1 MSYDESTDIAS
12 TDPAQRAEA
21 LIERAI
27 AAIESG
33 DQDSALAD
41 LQKAEA
47 AASDA
52 GIPALVTAVRINRG
66 YAHSVSGD
74 ADSAIACYSEAAE
87 SARDSGDGMRLQLA
101 LANLS
106 AELDGQGRH
115 DEARDALDEY
125 LQLLDDTQVTERV
138 RALTTRGLSRLESG
152 DTTAAFSDLEAAD
165 EAATEANDVSLLYH
179 TKMNLGHAYKR
190 NEDPQ
195 SALML
200 YDRACL
206 IARQLEDTDALR
218 DALMSLAQTGHS
230 VGQNHLAR
238 HQFIELEGLCRRADD
253 PAYLAHMLYWYG
265 SNLQS
270 LGRTQDAIA
279 KWDEAAS
286 IRRDL
291 GHEGHLADCLLMM
304 ADAQRRRGQHQQ
316 ADPLYTEAE
325 EIYSRLGVESVL
337 GSTMYWHGMSLWSGG
352 RPEEAMERANE
363 ALRVANEQGDDE
375 YECRSHGLRAMILA
389 DLDDL
394 AGANEELDIAE
405 TRCTEAGLRNLVV
418 WMLARRAYLYAREGR
433 PVEEVKQELS
443 RAFIYAADNDEM
455 NAATSAIRRVTSLI
469 SSRCAEEYREPVKDL
484 KEQLLAGPVDPIT
497 GDGMPDLPFPPAGEE
512 SEPQADFSSPQEQK
526 SENGTAQDE

>member
-12 TDPAQRAEA
+12 PDPATRAEA
-21 LIERAI
+21 LMERAI
-27 AAIESG
+27 AAIEAG
-33 DQDSALAD
+33 NQDAALAD
-41 LQKAEA
+41 LQEAEA

-52 GIPALVTAVRINRG
+52 GISALITAVRINRG

-87 SARDSGDGMRLQLA
+87 NARDSGDGMRLQLA

-106 AELDGQGRH
+106 AELDGQGRY
-115 DEARDALDEY
+115 DEVRDALDEY
-125 LQLLDDTQVTERV
+125 LQLLDDGQITERV

-152 DTTAAFSDLEAAD
+152 DTTGAFSDLEAAD
-165 EAATEANDVSLLYH
+165 EAATEANDASLLCH

-190 NEDPQ
+190 TEDPQ
-195 SALML
+195 SAVML
-200 YDRACL
+200 YDGACM

-218 DALMSLAQTGHS
+218 DALMSLAQTNHSAGH
-230 VGQNHLAR
+230 NYIAR
-238 HQFIELEGLCRRADD
+238 HQFVELEGLCRRAEN
-253 PAYLAHMLYWYG
+253 PAYLAHTLYWYG

-270 LGRTQDAIA
+270 LGRTQDAMA

-352 RPEEAMERANE
+352 RPEEAMERVNE
-363 ALRVANEQGDDE
+363 ALRVATQQADDE

-394 AGANEELDIAE
+394 AGANEELDIAQ

-418 WMLARRAYLYAREGR
+418 WMLARRAYLYARDGR
-433 PVEEVKQELS
+433 PVEEVTQELS

-455 NAATSAIRRVTSLI
+455 NAATSAIRRVSSLI
-469 SSRCAEEYREPVKDL
+469 SSRCAEEYREPVTNL

-497 GDGMPDLPFPPAGEE
+497 GDGMPDLPFPSAGEVFDPRAE
-512 SEPQADFSSPQEQK
+512 PSSPPEKELGSEP
-526 SENGTAQDE
+526 AQDE